1 MRKASWI
8 TNIYLEFNLFI
19 NHLSDIPLPVV
30 TKSVEDGSFQCLFF
44 CIALFFTKR
53 ENNNEMRNSQ
63 DLEGKFV

>member
-1 MRKASWI
+1 M
-8 TNIYLEFNLFI
+8 
-19 NHLSDIPLPVV
+19 IPLPVV

>member
-1 MRKASWI
+1 M
-8 TNIYLEFNLFI
+8 
-19 NHLSDIPLPVV
+19 IPLPVV

-63 DLEGKFV
+63 DLEGKFVSVFVHIKSFLAGCPY